1 METTEIIKD
10 FNRVKKSL
18 LLLEA
23 CGWKAEGNAYDH
35 PVFSSLYED
44 YNTAVMVIHN
54 LMKTERII
62 TDKEIHSRLWIHH
75 RISYSD
81 VSLIAREAID
91 LNSALCYYKDL
102 HKAIEVILDKMLWV
116 VIECG
121 LVKP

>member
-44 YNTAVMVIHN
+44 YNTALMVIHD

-62 TDKEIHSRLWIHH
+62 TDTEVRSRLWNH
-75 RISYSD
+75 RISYAD

-91 LNSALCYYKDL
+91 LNFVLSYYKDL
-102 HKAIEVILDKMLWV
+102 HKAIEAILDKMLWV